1 MDHDDRIT
9 ISRLEVR
16 FDVEDDAEEPA
27 FARLFGKYIE
37 QWARA
42 EEEERRRQQRAAAE
56 RTLDHRGGAR

>member
-1 MDHDDRIT
+1 MDHDDRVT

-16 FDVEDDAEEPA
+16 FDVEGDAEEPA

-42 EEEERRRQQRAAAE
+42 EEEQRRRQQQAAAE
-56 RTLDHRGGAR
+56 RALDRGGGAP